1 MIRSLHVAWIAAL
14 LAMVFPEASA
24 AGTGIASPARAADR
38 VSSAAA
44 ASIVAKRIGRFS
56 VLRV

>member
-24 AGTGIASPARAADR
+24 AGEPAAVRGVIPVPASDIRTD
-38 VSSAAA
+38 
-44 ASIVAKRIGRFS
+44 GD
-56 VLRV
+56 